1 MSLTITIASLF
12 NAPRIVPF
20 GVLRTFS
27 GVPVG
32 SATAQATTAAFA
44 VVAIAVAAARDKAAI
59 IRLSMV
65 VFSIRRLISAAAHFG
80 KCCATTFHAFRFLV
94 VSPLRDLLFRAK
106 HLLSWSKWRSLCD

>member
-20 GVLRTFS
+20 GALRTFS

-44 VVAIAVAAARDKAAI
+44 VVAITVAAARDKAAI

-65 VFSIRRLISAAAHFG
+65 VFSIRRLISAVADFVTRQVLRHN
-80 KCCATTFHAFRFLV
+80 
-94 VSPLRDLLFRAK
+94 VSCVP
-106 HLLSWSKWRSLCD
+106 LLSRFAAPAG